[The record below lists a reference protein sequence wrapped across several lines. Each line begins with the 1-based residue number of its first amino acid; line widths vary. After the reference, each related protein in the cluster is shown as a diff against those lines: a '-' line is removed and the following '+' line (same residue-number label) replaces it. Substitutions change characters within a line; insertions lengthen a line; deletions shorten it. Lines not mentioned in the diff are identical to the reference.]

1 MKRRA
6 FLQSATVAGAVPLLG
21 PRGVNPAVHSPDTSN
36 AMTHRGELD
45 ERSLDELQLGMTRG
59 DWTAERLVELY
70 RAQVALRDAPR
81 AGIHAVIEMN
91 PDAEAIARDLDRERR
106 AGFVRGPL
114 HGIPVMLKDNIDT
127 GDRMQTTAGSLAL
140 VGAPA
145 PRDAFLVGR
154 LRAAGAV
161 VLGKTNLSEWAN
173 FRSSRSSSGWSS
185 RGGQTRNPHV
195 LDRNPCGSSSGSGAA
210 VAASLCAIAIG
221 TETDGSIVCPASAN
235 GVVGLK
241 PTVGL
246 WSRSGIIPISA
257 TQDTA
262 GPMGR
267 TVRDVATLLGALA
280 GVDPRDPRTAE
291 AVGHAHADYTR
302 FLDPDGLR
310 GRRIGVLRRAFGFH
324 EAVDRLMEEALAAMR
339 DAGAILVDPVEINAP
354 RGIGGLEGQ
363 LLRMEFKTGLDRYL
377 AARGSTVAVHS
388 LRDVIAFN
396 EAHAAR
402 TMPYFGQETLLE
414 AEAGQ
419 GTDEPGYAE
428 TRARLLEGARRDGID
443 ATLAKDRLYAIVAP
457 TGGPAWV
464 TDVLNGDH
472 FGGGSSG
479 HAARAGYPNITVPA
493 GQVHGLPVGISFF
506 STAWREPELLGMA
519 HAFEQHTHRRR
530 PPQYLASLVT
540 EGP

>member
-1 MKRRA
+1 VAGVRQPARGRRHGGAVPRRGPAAARRGRRARGDRGGAHRPGRGTGGMKRRA

-36 AMTHRGELD
+36 AMTHRGELGA
-45 ERSLDELQLGMTRG
+45 RSLDELQLGMTRG

-81 AGIHAVIEMN
+81 GGIHAVIEMN

-210 VAASLCAIAIG
+210 MAAGLAAATIG
-221 TETDGSIVCPASAN
+221 TETDGSIVCPSSAN
-235 GVVGLK
+235 GIVGLK

-246 WSRSGIIPISA
+246 VSRTHIVPISA

-262 GPMGR
+262 GPMVL
-267 TVRDVATLLGALA
+267 TVADAALLLSVIAGA
-280 GVDPRDPRTAE
+280 DPADPATAE
-291 AVGHAHADYTR
+291 ADTRKQDYAAA
-302 FLDPDGLR
+302 LDPNALQGK
-310 GRRIGVLRRAFGFH
+310 RI
-324 EAVDRLMEEALAAMR
+324 
-339 DAGAILVDPVEINAP
+339 
-354 RGIGGLEGQ
+354 
-363 LLRMEFKTGLDRYL
+363 
-377 AARGSTVAVHS
+377 
-388 LRDVIAFN
+388 
-396 EAHAAR
+396 
-402 TMPYFGQETLLE
+402 
-414 AEAGQ
+414 
-419 GTDEPGYAE
+419 
-428 TRARLLEGARRDGID
+428 
-443 ATLAKDRLYAIVAP
+443 
-457 TGGPAWV
+457 
-464 TDVLNGDH
+464 
-472 FGGGSSG
+472 
-479 HAARAGYPNITVPA
+479 
-493 GQVHGLPVGISFF
+493 
-506 STAWREPELLGMA
+506 
-519 HAFEQHTHRRR
+519 
-530 PPQYLASLVT
+530 
-540 EGP
+540 